1 MASFRNGNYLFS
13 GEEKKK
19 GKKKKKEQFF
29 AEQSKNVVPFRTV
42 KRQQM
47 YALCRPGSQGSKHLI
62 VRSSGP
68 DKLGTQLP
76 ALNRDKIRL
85 GMPSSSLTSIYL
97 F

>member
-19 GKKKKKEQFF
+19 EKKKEQFC

-47 YALCRPGSQGSKHLI
+47 HTLCRPSSQGSMRLI
-62 VRSSGP
+62 AKSSEH
-68 DKLGTQLP
+68 DELGTKLP
-76 ALNRDKIRL
+76 ELNRDKIRL
-85 GMPSSSLTSIYL
+85 GMPSSSLTSIHL